1 MDLLSDGYRTIR
13 VRQNED
19 ICTLQLHRPETGNA
33 INDLLIR
40 ETSAALRACE
50 ATAKIVVLEG
60 LPDVFC
66 SGADFDELRTRFETG
81 AGACASAPGQDPGPL
96 YDLWHR
102 LATGPFVS
110 VAHVRGRVNAGG
122 VGFVSACDIV
132 LSEEKA
138 AFSLSELLFG
148 LMPACVMPFLVRRI
162 GFAKANCLTLTTQP
176 IQARQ
181 ALEWGLV
188 DAIEENSENLLR
200 KQLLRLRRLGKD
212 GIARYKRYATELD
225 PGLAHARPKAIAANL
240 EVFSDPGNLA
250 SIARY
255 VNTGKLPWESD

>member
-1 MDLLSDGYRTIR
+1 MDIVSDKHRTIR
-13 VRQNED
+13 VRQSED
-19 ICTLQLHRPETGNA
+19 ICTIQLHRPDTGNA
-33 INDLLIR
+33 ISDLMIQ
-40 ETSAALRACE
+40 EVAAALRECE
-50 ATAKIVVLEG
+50 ATSKIVVLEG

-66 SGADFDELRTRFETG
+66 SGADFDELRARFETG
-81 AGACASAPGQDPGPL
+81 NGAIAHGQNPGPL
-96 YDLWHR
+96 YDLWHH

-122 VGFVSACDIV
+122 IGFVAACDIV

-148 LMPACVMPFLVRRI
+148 LMPACVMPFLVRRV

-188 DAIEENSENLLR
+188 DAVEESSENLLR

-212 GIARYKRYATELD
+212 GIARYKRYASELD
-225 PGLAHARPKAIAANL
+225 PGLADARPKALAANL
-240 EVFSDPGNLA
+240 EVFSDPDNLA
-250 SIARY
+250 KIARY
-255 VNTGKLPWESD
+255 VNTGKFPWETG

>member
-1 MDLLSDGYRTIR
+1 MDLVNAGYRTIR
-13 VRQNED
+13 VATSEE
-19 ICTLQLHRPETGNA
+19 ICTIQLHRPDAGNA
-33 INDLLIR
+33 INDLLIQ
-40 ETSAALRACE
+40 EVGAALRACE
-50 ATAKIVVLEG
+50 TAAKVVVLEG

-66 SGADFDELRTRFETG
+66 SGADFDELRARFERG
-81 AGACASAPGQDPGPL
+81 DPAAAAGQDPGPL

-122 VGFVSACDIV
+122 VGFVAACDIV

-181 ALEWGLV
+181 ALDWGLV
-188 DAIEENSENLLR
+188 DAIEDNSENLLR

-212 GIARYKRYATELD
+212 GVVRYKRYATELD
-225 PGLAHARPKAIAANL
+225 PGLAQARPKALAANL
-240 EVFSDPGNLA
+240 EVFSDPHNLA
-250 SIARY
+250 RIARY
-255 VNTGKLPWESD
+255 VTTGKLPWEAD